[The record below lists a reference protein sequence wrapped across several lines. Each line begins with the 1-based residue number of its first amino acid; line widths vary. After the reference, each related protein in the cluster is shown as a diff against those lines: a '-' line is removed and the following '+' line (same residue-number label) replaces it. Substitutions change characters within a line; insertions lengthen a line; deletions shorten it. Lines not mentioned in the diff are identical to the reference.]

1 MTKHVKTTEHVID
14 GTVITEAKLKK
25 STQEGIDDSEGRNRS
40 SLVLSKIGLSVENQ
54 KATGTEEVKHNK
66 NATSTLKKCLTNA
79 NKAGMRADP
88 RNRKGNGGLKNDKH
102 GDDPLPYYNMP
113 MIFYFKGR
121 VSDVA
126 KYQRTLETPSKEEVA
141 KIVEKTKKK

>member
-1 MTKHVKTTEHVID
+1 LTKHVKTTEHVID

-25 STQEGIDDSEGRNRS
+25 STQEGNDDSNGRNRS
-40 SLVLSKIGLSVENQ
+40 SLVLSKMGISVNNY
-54 KATGTEEVKHNK
+54 ADTTGNKEVKHNK
-66 NATSTLKKCLTNA
+66 NATTTLKSNLTN
-79 NKAGMRADP
+79 KVGMRADP
-88 RNRKGNGGLKNDKH
+88 RNRKGGRWLENDTH
-102 GDDPLPYYNMP
+102 DGDILPWYNMP

-121 VSDVA
+121 VKDVT